1 MDGTSKLKYCPCCM
15 ELGSMEGLE
24 NCPRC
29 GRSLGGVENG
39 KEELQIYS
47 VIGGRYMAG
56 KSKDAEGDS
65 VLYIGLDL
73 TEKKRVWIR
82 EFFCRSLAYRNPG
95 SPSIHTYAGQKEA
108 YLKEYDGC
116 VREYQKAGNGKKVA
130 FANGT
135 VYQVTPLSDEEIL
148 ALCQASDAAGGQGG
162 NHGKKEEGKT
172 LPENRERKKVCGS
185 IVSSKKM
192 KAAVAAMLAVCLAAG
207 LLQKYGPV
215 KNAGTIGKEAGSA
228 SASVQLKSSR
238 SPDPASNGSADGASV
253 SASADVLIPEASQ
266 MPDAEPRADANLEAE
281 ESAVPEATKD
291 PGDSK
296 MAKGPGAAGTTNKP
310 ADSKAANKKAAK
322 KKTNKSAAAG
332 PAKKPAPP
340 KPTREPENSK
350 DDKKPAPAR
359 KSPKKKNAQKPKKQT
374 RQKKKTVIDD
384 SALDKKVYEI
394 D

>member
-15 ELGSMEGLE
+15 ELGSMEGME
-24 NCPRC
+24 NCSRC

-47 VIGGRYMAG
+47 VICGRYMVG

-65 VLYIGLDL
+65 ILYIGLDL

-82 EFFCRSLAYRNPG
+82 EFFCRSLAYRNPR

-135 VYQVTPLSDEEIL
+135 VYQIVPLSDEEVL
-148 ALCQASDAAGGQGG
+148 ALCQAPDAAGGQGG
-162 NHGKKEEGKT
+162 DSGIKEEGKT
-172 LPENRERKKVCGS
+172 LPENRERKKVFGS
-185 IVSSKKM
+185 MVSSKKM
-192 KAAVAAMLAVCLAAG
+192 KAAVVAILAVCLAAS
-207 LLQKYGPV
+207 LLQKYGSE
-215 KNAGTIGKEAGSA
+215 KNAGTTGKEAGSA
-228 SASVQLKSSR
+228 SASVQSKSSR
-238 SPDPASNGSADGASV
+238 SPDSASNGSADGAAV
-253 SASADVLIPEASQ
+253 SASADVLIPAASQ
-266 MPDAEPRADANLEAE
+266 MPDAEPRADADLKAE
-281 ESAVPEATKD
+281 VSAEPEVTKD

-296 MAKGPGAAGTTNKP
+296 MAKGSDVAGTTNKEV
-310 ADSKAANKKAAK
+310 AK

-332 PAKKPAPP
+332 SAKKPASP
-340 KPTREPENSK
+340 KPTKET
-350 DDKKPAPAR
+350 KKSEGEKKAVPAR
-359 KSPKKKNAQKPKKQT
+359 KSTKKKNTQKPKKQI
-374 RQKKKTVIDD
+374 RQKKKNVIDD
-384 SALDKKVYEI
+384 SALKKKVYEI